1 MLLLHFAALVAVGG
15 QNQHRR
21 LENPHV
27 CVCRCVLF
35 RFSYTM
41 LPDKSMF
48 SWDSLEVL
56 DAL

>member
-1 MLLLHFAALVAVGG
+1 MVTCANL
-15 QNQHRR
+15 QR
-21 LENPHV
+21 V
-27 CVCRCVLF
+27 CVHACC

-48 SWDSLEVL
+48 SWESLEVL